1 MLRRNRIS
9 SDSPDT
15 RAPRRGG
22 RLRNAFVDAGWAIR
36 EHVFWRLGDGLRNAG
51 DAAKWPF
58 ERLAWA
64 VRHGLVWRVEDRAAA
79 LGPVAR
85 GATYGLAI
93 VLAAGAGVAGLLLA
107 SPDRAKEDGAPVALA
122 TPVAAPTALPDPQPQ
137 PKPKPKPTL
146 QGATPVFKP
155 ESEGG
160 KGKAEKKGG
169 TDSSSDSPSDST
181 DSGEAKPLAPILTS
195 SGAKPAA
202 AATSSSARKKGAKV
216 AGPEAIDV
224 ARRFAAAF
232 TKYETGEDDK
242 KVRKAFAETAAPE
255 LRKALLRRPPRL
267 PANVEVPKAKVLN
280 VVPGPAQGGIYS
292 VSVSLLRVGLTSELR
307 LDMEPSRGKQWRV
320 TDILG

>member
-1 MLRRNRIS
+1 MLRRNRVNS
-9 SDSPDT
+9 NSPDA

-22 RLRNAFVDAGWAIR
+22 RLRNAFVDTGWAIR
-36 EHVFWRLGDGLRNAG
+36 ERVFWRLGDALRNAG

-64 VRHGLVWRVEDRAAA
+64 VEDRASA

-85 GATYGLAI
+85 GATLGLAI
-93 VLAAGAGVAGLLLA
+93 LFAAGAGVAGLLLTA
-107 SPDRAKEDGAPVALA
+107 PNSSKESAAPIALA
-122 TPVAAPTALPDPQPQ
+122 TPTAAPTALPDPQPRPE
-137 PKPKPKPTL
+137 PKPEATL

-155 ESEGG
+155 ENENGKSGAKRKDGG
-160 KGKAEKKGG
+160 
-169 TDSSSDSPSDST
+169 DSSSDSSSSAST
-181 DSGEAKPLAPILTS
+181 DSGAAKPLPPVLTS
-195 SGAKPAA
+195 SGSKPAA
-202 AATSSSARKKGAKV
+202 AATSSSARQKGDKV
-216 AGPEAIDV
+216 AGPEAIEV

-232 TKYETGEDDK
+232 TKYETGEGGK
-242 KVRKAFAETAAPE
+242 KVRAALAETAAPE

-280 VVPGPAQGGIYS
+280 VVPGPSQGGVYS

-307 LDMEPSRGKQWRV
+307 LDMEPGKGKQWRV